1 MRCHIVCFAFSNLRW
16 PYLQLTHE
24 AGILACMCGIAGYI
38 GPKNAVSVVLDQLK
52 RLEYR
57 GYDSAG
63 IAYLDA
69 GDITVLKRAGKLTEL
84 GKLVDEHKAEAFLA
98 MGHSRWATHGAP
110 TDENAHPHYDEHE
123 SLAIIHNGIIENYFD
138 LREELLEKGH
148 RFKSQTDTEV
158 AAHVLGEE
166 YAKGGVLED
175 AVRRAVL
182 RLRGAYALVIISKK
196 EPGKLIAVRN
206 FSPLVLGLGKG
217 ENLLASDI
225 PALLPY
231 TREVVILE
239 ENEIAVITKDS
250 VKIFNMDGHELRLK
264 PMHVDW
270 DVDSAERGG
279 YDHFM
284 SKEIHEQPQVIR
296 QCLAGRIDDKSRI
309 RLEQVFSDHVWTE
322 IDRVNIIA
330 CGTAYHAGLMGKHLF
345 ERVLRLPTDV
355 YYSSEF
361 RYGDPVLSP
370 KSLAIFVSQSGETL
384 DSIHAMRLCKSRR
397 IRTLGIVNVIG
408 SALAREC
415 DKTIYTQAGPEI
427 CVASTKAYT
436 AQVIVL
442 TLLALYIAQVQEI
455 PGVRVDEWAEELMKL
470 KDYADEVLKLE
481 KDVIA
486 ISEHIRHAPLCF
498 FLGRG
503 ADAYVA
509 LEGAL
514 KLKEIA
520 YIPTQE
526 SPAGEMKHGPLALVQ
541 PGVVAVF
548 GGTDTATREKLVSN
562 IKEVQARGGTV
573 VSVVTDD
580 DTMVERVSDHTLR
593 IPTTK
598 FDFLNALLSAIPMQ
612 MLAYH
617 VARLN
622 GCEIDQPRN
631 LAKSVTVE

>member
-1 MRCHIVCFAFSNLRW
+1 
-16 PYLQLTHE
+16 
-24 AGILACMCGIAGYI
+24 MCGIAGYV
-38 GPKNAVSVVLDQLK
+38 GPRNAVSVVLDQLK

-69 GDITVLKRAGKLTEL
+69 GEIRVLKRAGKLTEL
-84 GKLVDEHKAEAFLA
+84 GKLVDQHKSEAFLA

-123 SLAIIHNGIIENYFD
+123 NVAIIHNGIIENYFD
-138 LREELLEKGH
+138 LREELLTKGH
-148 RFKSQTDTEV
+148 RFHSQTDTEV
-158 AAHVLGEE
+158 AAHVIGEE
-166 YAKGGVLED
+166 YGKGGLIED
-175 AVRRAVL
+175 AVRRAVA

-196 EPGKLIAVRN
+196 EPGKLVAVRN

-231 TREVVILE
+231 TREVVIVE
-239 ENEIAVITKDS
+239 ENEIAVITKDF
-250 VKIFNMDGHELRLK
+250 VKLYNMDGHELKVK

-270 DVDSAERGG
+270 DVDSAEKGG
-279 YDHFM
+279 HEHFM
-284 SKEIHEQPQVIR
+284 IKEILEQPQVIR
-296 QCLAGRIDDKSRI
+296 QCLAGRIDEKNRV
-309 RLEQVFSDHVWTE
+309 RLEQVFSEHVWTE

-345 ERVLRLPTDV
+345 EKILRLPTDV

-384 DSIHAMRLCKSRR
+384 DSIHAMRLCKQRR
-397 IRTLGIVNVIG
+397 IRTLGVVNVIG

-415 DKTIYTQAGPEI
+415 DRTVYTQAGPEI

-455 PGVRVDEWAEELMKL
+455 PGVRVDEWAEELRKL
-470 KDYADEVLKLE
+470 PDYASEVLNLE
-481 KDVIA
+481 KDIET
-486 ISEHIRHAPLCF
+486 ISEQLRKSPLCF

-514 KLKEIA
+514 KLKELA

-548 GGTDTATREKLVSN
+548 GGTDSGTRDKLVSN

-573 VSVVTDD
+573 LSIVTDN
-580 DTMVERVSDHTLR
+580 DTQIERVSDHTLR

-617 VARLN
+617 IARLN

>member
-1 MRCHIVCFAFSNLRW
+1 
-16 PYLQLTHE
+16 
-24 AGILACMCGIAGYI
+24 MCGIAGYV

-69 GDITVLKRAGKLTEL
+69 GEIRVLKRAGKLTNL
-84 GKLVDEHKAEAFLA
+84 GKLVDEHKAEAFQA

-123 SLAIIHNGIIENYFD
+123 QIAIIHNGIIENYFD
-138 LREELLEKGH
+138 LREELLAKGH
-148 RFKSQTDTEV
+148 RFRSQTDTEI
-158 AAHVLGEE
+158 AAHVIGEE
-166 YAKGGVLED
+166 YEKGGLIED
-175 AVRRAVL
+175 AVRRAVA
-182 RLRGAYALVIISKK
+182 RLRGAYALVIMSKK
-196 EPGKLIAVRN
+196 EPGKIVAVRN
-206 FSPLVLGLGKG
+206 FSPLVLGLGDG
-217 ENLLASDI
+217 ENMLASDI

-231 TREVVILE
+231 TREVVIVE
-239 ENEIAVITKDS
+239 ENELAVITKDS
-250 VKIFNMDGHELRLK
+250 VKLFNMDGHELRVK
-264 PMHVDW
+264 PMHIDW
-270 DVDSAERGG
+270 DVDSAEKGG
-279 YDHFM
+279 FEHFM
-284 SKEIHEQPQVIR
+284 IKEIHEQPQVIR
-296 QCLAGRIDDKSRI
+296 QCLAGRID
-309 RLEQVFSDHVWTE
+309 EQKRVRFEQIFSEHVWTE

-345 ERVLRLPTDV
+345 EKILRLPTDV

-384 DSIHAMRLCKSRR
+384 DSIHAMRLCKQRR

-415 DKTIYTQAGPEI
+415 DRTIYTQAGPEI
-427 CVASTKAYT
+427 SVASTKAYT

-455 PGVRVDEWAEELMKL
+455 PGVRVDEWTEELKKL
-470 KDYADEVLKLE
+470 PDYANHVLTLDKEVE
-481 KDVIA
+481 MIA
-486 ISEHIRHAPLCF
+486 EQMRSMPLCF

-541 PGVVAVF
+541 PGVSAVF
-548 GGTDTATREKLVSN
+548 GGTDSATRDKLVSN
-562 IKEVQARGGTV
+562 IKEVQARGG
-573 VSVVTDD
+573 SVLSIVTDD
-580 DTMVERVSDHTLR
+580 DTTVERVSDHTIR

-612 MLAYH
+612 LLAYH
-617 VARLN
+617 IARLN
-622 GCEIDQPRN
+622 NCEIDQPRN